1 ANRINYTIYDQ
12 SAVKLRFSLSTMAR
26 SQAFDW
32 AYDAFTM
39 QQRQKLINDFQYA
52 ASIFTSYS
60 GKV

>member
-1 ANRINYTIYDQ
+1 MVRA
-12 SAVKLRFSLSTMAR
+12 
-26 SQAFDW
+26 QAFDW

-60 GKV
+60 